1 MNYILHTDE
10 IFLKGS
16 NQPFFY
22 RALKNNLEK
31 LFAGS
36 QVNRVESGM
45 VMRADINDAE
55 IRRLALIP
63 GIANF
68 APAIISRAE
77 NINDL
82 KKSADELIARESDCK
97 SFRITCERSYKK
109 HPLSSQQIENELG
122 EHVRTRT
129 NWKVDLK
136 NYDLKIHISVG
147 KDKAVIY
154 GNLTD
159 GAGGLPAGSSG
170 KVLCLMSGGID
181 SPVAAYKMMCRGA
194 NVGLIHFQNQTKVS
208 TEVGQKII
216 DLAKTLAKYQPGI
229 ELFMVPFSGLQKEI
243 VMKVPSTHRMIV
255 SRRLFNKI
263 GNQIAVQHGYQALAT
278 GDSLGQVASQT
289 LENMNVIYKD
299 DGMLKLAPLVG
310 MNKKDITAVARAIG
324 TFDISSRPY
333 EDCCSLF
340 LAKHPATKARL
351 EDVVRFEKNIYLDA
365 LDKKEIIS
373 YHISYN

>member
-1 MNYILHTDE
+1 MNYILHPDE

-36 QVNRVESGM
+36 QVSRVESGM
-45 VMRADINDAE
+45 VMRADLNDADM
-55 IRRLALIP
+55 RRLALIP

-77 NINDL
+77 NMDAL
-82 KKSADELIARESDCK
+82 KESTNELIGQDSNFK
-97 SFRITCERSYKK
+97 FFRVTCERSYKK
-109 HPLSSQQIENELG
+109 YPFSSQQIEKEIG
-122 EHVRTRT
+122 EHVRIRT

-136 NYDLKIHISVG
+136 NFDLNIHISVG
-147 KDKAVIY
+147 KDKAVVY
-154 GNLTD
+154 GNLID
-159 GAGGLPAGSSG
+159 GAGGLPTDTSG
-170 KVLCLMSGGID
+170 EVLCLMSGGID

-194 NVGLIHFQNQTKVS
+194 HVGLVHFQNQTKVS
-208 TEVGQKII
+208 AEVGQKIM
-216 DLAKTLAKYQPGI
+216 DLAKTLARYQPDI
-229 ELFMVPFSGLQKEI
+229 ELFIVPFAGLQKEI

-263 GNQIAVQHGYQALAT
+263 GTAIASQHGYQALAA

-289 LENMNVIYKD
+289 LENMDVIYKD

-310 MNKKDITAVARAIG
+310 MNKKDITSVARTIG
-324 TFDISSRPY
+324 TFEISSRPY

-340 LAKHPATKARL
+340 LARHPATKARL
-351 EDVVRFEKNIYLDA
+351 EDVVRFEKNIDLDA